1 MAKDLILTP
10 QQPPPQQS
18 GLAAL
23 WDRISNTQ
31 IPLGSAEYG
40 LGVDVNDILK
50 PLTDNRGSDRM
61 LPESFSLNDVGKL
74 LSLLPHMADVKGMA
88 EGQVQAQ
95 NTPADPNEPYGQF
108 KRLLALFPMIG
119 AEGGGAVA
127 PATERGFTTLGTYAG
142 RKSATADHA
151 ALAKAERMEKAGE
164 SAAPDGRI
172 RQHTGWFKE
181 PGGDW
186 QYEISDL
193 NTAVT
198 PHPTDANQYT
208 MDHPKLFEAYPEL
221 KDMPV
226 HQLRQDA
233 DVKGWYG
240 RGGMSPDDGE
250 IGLRGG
256 MTPAELRSTGLH
268 EFNHA
273 VQDIEGFPVGA
284 MPYKADAREVAW
296 LTKRRQELDKKEA
309 FDGLTDAER
318 REAETVGHQ
327 LEGIALAERNAL
339 HDYRRTLGEVSSRDV
354 QARAD
359 YPDWKREAVPPYT
372 SEKIPDL
379 IIRRDR
385 PKGERS
391 ASADLPAGRSWK
403 TEDGY
408 TFHEAPDGR
417 IVDDLNPDLE
427 DLSFSSFDD
436 MVQRLGYQPSLVG
449 SVPDEMAA
457 RRSQDLLKRF
467 DEFGQPGPEDIER
480 QKANKA
486 LDVQGRRKN
495 MAAVPDAPPDPA
507 TSAAIASVIGQDTTD
522 ATARALP
529 VRRDLFD
536 YTRLSD
542 VPQVAQIDLQRNVPA
557 RGPSARVQALDDK
570 KTIKRINETV
580 SRGAKDGIPWYNT
593 EPLRQSFID
602 EFGMEEG
609 GRRFSL
615 YMDMVAGTSPRS
627 DVGTNARNA
636 SYYYQQAL
644 QGNQPGKPLP
654 KPYGHLAQDLHI
666 QNFNNIMEHGG
677 MGPETTFPVL
687 QNPKPPS
694 FSQNLQ
700 GNQQPITADTH
711 LVRNWGVS
719 SKLPDWLLPSFKPDK
734 DAPTVRP
741 RDQVTSGAV
750 KMKNAPPV
758 WWDSM
763 PKANE
768 YPMLELLSQ
777 REARKMGMTP
787 AQWQASAWV
796 GGGGETGLASGADP
810 FLRHFEN
817 RVILTAQKLGITP
830 MEALRQFQHG
840 KITLLSPP
848 IVPHGAVGQ
857 DEPQD
862 KDVPDPPPKNDRAKK
877 PPVSLE
883 SLIGVL

>member
-74 LSLLPHMADVKGMA
+74 LSLLPHMADVKTMA
-88 EGQVQAQ
+88 EGQVKAQ
-95 NTPADPNEPYGQF
+95 TTPADPNEPYGQF

-127 PATERGFTTLGTYAG
+127 PATERGFTTLGTNAG
-142 RKSATADHA
+142 VKSATADLK
-151 ALAKAERMEKAGE
+151 ALAKAKRMVKAGE

-172 RQHTGWFKE
+172 RQVTGWYQE
-181 PGGDW
+181 PGGRKW
-186 QYEISDL
+186 QYEISDQDS
-193 NTAVT
+193 AVM
-198 PHPTDANQYT
+198 PHPTDPNRYE
-208 MDHPKLFEAYPEL
+208 MHHPKLFEAYPQAADIPIH
-221 KDMPV
+221 K
-226 HQLRQDA
+226 LRPDG
-233 DVKGWYG
+233 DYRGWYG
-240 RGGMSPDDGE
+240 KGADGKPE
-250 IGLRGG
+250 IGIAGG
-256 MTPAELRSTGLH
+256 MTEAELRSTGLH
-268 EFNHA
+268 EMGGHA
-273 VQDIEGFPVGA
+273 IQDIEGFARGSNPDRAGA
-284 MPYKADAREVAW
+284 
-296 LTKRRQELDKKEA
+296 
-309 FDGLTDAER
+309 R
-318 REAETVGHQ
+318 REEAISVIDDLADWEELKPLIDAAGGSVEQAVTEFNRDPTRTGYHRHHVERLNDTYGNKTPEQ
-327 LEGIALAERNAL
+327 LEAL
-339 HDYRRTLGEVSSRDV
+339 HQRHRPWAMTDGPMHAYEANLGEFAARDI
-354 QARAD
+354 QARRD
-359 YPDWKREAVPPYT
+359 YPDWKRQAVPPYS
-372 SEKIPDL
+372 SETAPPGGWIDG
-379 IIRRDR
+379 RD
-385 PKGERS
+385 PTG
-391 ASADLPAGRSWK
+391 SADMPAISSMVGRDFAVK
-403 TEDGY
+403 KP
-408 TFHEAPDGR
+408 PDT
-417 IVDDLNPDLE
+417 P
-427 DLSFSSFDD
+427 
-436 MVQRLGYQPSLVG
+436 
-449 SVPDEMAA
+449 VPD
-457 RRSQDLLKRF
+457 
-467 DEFGQPGPEDIER
+467 PE
-480 QKANKA
+480 
-486 LDVQGRRKN
+486 
-495 MAAVPDAPPDPA
+495 
-507 TSAAIASVIGQDTTD
+507 
-522 ATARALP
+522 ATAGKSP
-529 VRRDLFD
+529 VVRRDLFD
-536 YTRLSD
+536 YTRLND

-636 SYYYQQAL
+636 SYYYQQAI

-719 SKLPDWLLPSFKPDK
+719 SKLQDWLLPSFKPDK

-741 RDQVTSGAV
+741 RDMVASGAV

-777 REARKMGMTP
+777 SEARKMGMTP

-817 RVILTAQKLGITP
+817 RVILTAQKMGITP

-848 IVPHGAVGQ
+848 VVPHAAGAK

-862 KDVPDPPPKNDRAKK
+862 KDVPDPPPKTERAKK